1 MIEFPRDF
9 KEFLQLLNSKKI
21 EYLVIGGYAVG
32 YHGYPRATGDLDIW
46 IAKNEQTA
54 MKMVEVLKAFGFDP
68 PELQKELF
76 LKEQKVIRLG
86 VPPMRLE
93 ILTSIDGVDFKV
105 NFISKS
111 DLLIN
116 KRASGRPQDL
126 VDFNKLQMDLTTT
139 PKRGGIKG
147 DPKRVISSAKF

>member
-9 KEFLQLLNSKKI
+9 KEFLQLLNSKTI

-46 IAKNEQTA
+46 IATNEQNA
-54 MKMVEVLKAFGFDP
+54 MKMVEALKEFGFDP
-68 PELQKELF
+68 PELQKEIF
-76 LKEQKVIRLG
+76 LKKQKVIRMG

-93 ILTSIDGVDFKV
+93 ILTSIDGVNFETCFNNRIIADFDDFKV
-105 NFISKS
+105 NFISKA
-111 DLLIN
+111 DLLKN

-126 VDFNKLQMDLTTT
+126 VDFDKLQ
-139 PKRGGIKG
+139 IE
-147 DPKRVISSAKF
+147 

>member
-9 KEFLQLLNSKKI
+9 KEFLQLLNLKKI

-46 IAKNEQTA
+46 IGIGEQTA
-54 MKMVEVLKAFGFDP
+54 MKMVEVLKDFGFNP

-76 LKEQKVIRLG
+76 LKEQKVIRMG

-93 ILTSIDGVDFKV
+93 ILTSIDGVSFKTCYDNRIIVDFGDLAV
-105 NFISKS
+105 NFISKD

-126 VDFNKLQMDLTTT
+126 VDFDKLL
-139 PKRGGIKG
+139 IE
-147 DPKRVISSAKF
+147 

>member
-9 KEFLQLLNSKKI
+9 KEFLQLLNLKKI
-21 EYLVIGGYAVG
+21 EYLVVGGYAVG
-32 YHGYPRATGDLDIW
+32 YHGYPRATGDMDIW
-46 IAKNEQTA
+46 IAINEQNA
-54 MKMVEVLKAFGFDP
+54 MKMVEAMKEFGFDP

-76 LKEQKVIRLG
+76 LKEQKVIRMG

-93 ILTSIDGVDFKV
+93 IFTSIDGVNFKTCFNNRVIADFGDFKV
-105 NFISKS
+105 NFISKD

-126 VDFNKLQMDLTTT
+126 VDFDKLQ
-139 PKRGGIKG
+139 IK
-147 DPKRVISSAKF
+147 

>member
-32 YHGYPRATGDLDIW
+32 YHGYPRATGDMDIW
-46 IAKNEQTA
+46 IAINDQNAT
-54 MKMVEVLKAFGFDP
+54 KMVDALKEFGFDP
-68 PELQKELF
+68 PELKKEIF
-76 LKEQKVIRLG
+76 LKEQKVIRMG

-93 ILTSIDGVDFKV
+93 ILTSIDGVNFKNCFNSRIVADFGDFKV
-105 NFISKS
+105 NFISKD

-116 KRASGRPQDL
+116 KRASGRPQDI
-126 VDFNKLQMDLTTT
+126 VDFEKLN
-139 PKRGGIKG
+139 IE
-147 DPKRVISSAKF
+147 

>member
-9 KEFLQLLNSKKI
+9 KEFLQLLNLKQI

-46 IAKNEQTA
+46 IAINEQTA
-54 MKMVEVLKAFGFDP
+54 MKMVEVLKEFGFDP

-76 LKEQKVIRLG
+76 LKEQKVIRMGL
-86 VPPMRLE
+86 PPMRLE
-93 ILTSIDGVDFKV
+93 ILTSIDGVDFETCFSNRLIADFGDFEV
-105 NFISKS
+105 NIISKR

-126 VDFNKLQMDLTTT
+126 VDFDKLKDE
-139 PKRGGIKG
+139 
-147 DPKRVISSAKF
+147 